1 MTVTRIAQ
9 TDHGSARADEH
20 PRETVGA
27 AGPAV
32 DRDLAEVPTAQQE
45 WRWIP
50 DPAEAEDHD
59 PDDRS
64 KPRSTW
70 NDNLIRA
77 MALAKLHGT
86 W

>member
-1 MTVTRIAQ
+1 MTVTRIEQ
-9 TDHGSARADEH
+9 TEHGSKSADER
-20 PRETVGA
+20 PREVVGEA
-27 AGPAV
+27 LPTV
-32 DRDLAEVPTAQQE
+32 DREPAEVPTAQKE

-50 DPAEAEDHD
+50 DPAELEVPHPHA
-59 PDDRS
+59 RS

-70 NDNLIRA
+70 DDNLIRA

>member
-1 MTVTRIAQ
+1 M
-9 TDHGSARADEH
+9 
-20 PRETVGA
+20 
-27 AGPAV
+27 
-32 DRDLAEVPTAQQE
+32 PTAQKE

-50 DPAEAEDHD
+50 DPADAADHD